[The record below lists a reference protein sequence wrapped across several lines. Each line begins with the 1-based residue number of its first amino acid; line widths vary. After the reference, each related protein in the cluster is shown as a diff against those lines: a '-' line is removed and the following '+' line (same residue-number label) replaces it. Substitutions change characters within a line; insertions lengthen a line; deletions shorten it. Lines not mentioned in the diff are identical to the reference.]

1 MVRQSLR
8 KRICAHGIQDRIT
21 SQALDVRL
29 ATQDWMVRIFVNLI
43 GRLCTTSRSHDERI
57 EEGTMMM
64 ETFERT
70 EGEEVIG
77 SLGDQLVEANATI
90 KALRGALLYIS
101 TELQKSLTTQARLTA
116 RVREL
121 TTYVRQDGT
130 NIGQTQP
137 PKQEGLVQQTHDH
150 P

>member
-1 MVRQSLR
+1 
-8 KRICAHGIQDRIT
+8 
-21 SQALDVRL
+21 
-29 ATQDWMVRIFVNLI
+29 
-43 GRLCTTSRSHDERI
+43 
-57 EEGTMMM
+57 MMM

-101 TELQKSLTTQARLTA
+101 TELQKSLTNQARLTA

-130 NIGQTQP
+130 NVG
-137 PKQEGLVQQTHDH
+137 
-150 P
+150 

>member
-1 MVRQSLR
+1 
-8 KRICAHGIQDRIT
+8 
-21 SQALDVRL
+21 
-29 ATQDWMVRIFVNLI
+29 
-43 GRLCTTSRSHDERI
+43 
-57 EEGTMMM
+57 MM

-101 TELQKSLTTQARLTA
+101 TELQKSLTNQARLTA

-130 NIGQTQP
+130 NIRQTQP
-137 PKQEGLVQQTHDH
+137 PKQEGLVQQPHDH

>member
-1 MVRQSLR
+1 M
-8 KRICAHGIQDRIT
+8 
-21 SQALDVRL
+21 
-29 ATQDWMVRIFVNLI
+29 NLI
-43 GRLCTTSRSHDERI
+43 GELCTTSRSHDERI
-57 EEGTMMM
+57 EEGAMMM

-101 TELQKSLTTQARLTA
+101 TELQKSLTNQARLTA

-130 NIGQTQP
+130 NVG
-137 PKQEGLVQQTHDH
+137 
-150 P
+150 

>member
-77 SLGDQLVEANATI
+77 SLGDQLVEANATSRRYVE
-90 KALRGALLYIS
+90 LFS
-101 TELQKSLTTQARLTA
+101 TYPRNCRS
-116 RVREL
+116 
-121 TTYVRQDGT
+121 
-130 NIGQTQP
+130 
-137 PKQEGLVQQTHDH
+137 H
-150 P
+150 